1 MPPRSTQR
9 GSDSQVCI
17 NAAVP
22 LQLRPPPPPPLP
34 PRALG
39 GWVGGGTL
47 YGCVSQ
53 HHPCA
58 TLQVSGG
65 EQMFEPSPTRG
76 RKQHTHKHDGQRR
89 DSMVS
94 GMAQRRGPCDITSGA
109 SLPPDGARGVSFGA
123 TAVMEVDTLHGA
135 PDPGSAH
142 NMGNIL
148 PKSQGRTKGPVASH
162 APHRAPMTEGLL
174 LPVEEAP
181 TEWCAGGSPR
191 SGGVLQRL
199 WNENA
204 SVLIG
209 LSLMK
214 ECRVQLPT
222 RAAPKGD
229 VTMVKHHVS
238 IMLPRLAFVAAHT
251 THSLLFAWAWDPNLL
266 PGAAGMR
273 RGNA

>member
-1 MPPRSTQR
+1 
-9 GSDSQVCI
+9 
-17 NAAVP
+17 
-22 LQLRPPPPPPLP
+22 
-34 PRALG
+34 
-39 GWVGGGTL
+39 
-47 YGCVSQ
+47 
-53 HHPCA
+53 
-58 TLQVSGG
+58 
-65 EQMFEPSPTRG
+65 
-76 RKQHTHKHDGQRR
+76 
-89 DSMVS
+89 MVS
-94 GMAQRRGPCDITSGA
+94 GMAQRRGHCDITSEA

-123 TAVMEVDTLHGA
+123 TAVMEVDTLHEA

-181 TEWCAGGSPR
+181 AEWCAGGDPR
-191 SGGVLQRL
+191 TGGVLQRL

-238 IMLPRLAFVAAHT
+238 IMLPRLAFVAAQT

>member
-1 MPPRSTQR
+1 
-9 GSDSQVCI
+9 
-17 NAAVP
+17 
-22 LQLRPPPPPPLP
+22 
-34 PRALG
+34 
-39 GWVGGGTL
+39 
-47 YGCVSQ
+47 
-53 HHPCA
+53 
-58 TLQVSGG
+58 
-65 EQMFEPSPTRG
+65 
-76 RKQHTHKHDGQRR
+76 
-89 DSMVS
+89 MVS
-94 GMAQRRGPCDITSGA
+94 GMAQRRGHCDITGEA

-266 PGAAGMR
+266 PWVPQECVVGTLSESAYSPGRKVVAKFLDRMVPTMHHQLVCTRPDGTCVHQLVEYLPVDLLFADDR
-273 RGNA
+273 VGEARHLQVHLCACG